1 MTERFIEKS
10 IDIDAPAEVLWKI
23 LTDNEFIPQYMF
35 GCRAETDWK
44 PESPLLW
51 RGAADGKVYVKGK
64 VVAFN
69 PPYLLEYTV
78 IDPNNPAIPDTPEN
92 YLTMTFQIKAR
103 GASASTLEIRQGDY
117 TTVANGEQRYN
128 DTVGGDDHL
137 LVAMK
142 KLAETQA
149 SKG

>member
-1 MTERFIEKS
+1 MTERFIEKT

-35 GCRAETDWK
+35 GCKAETDWK

-64 VVAFN
+64 IVTFN
-69 PPYLLEYTV
+69 APYLFEYTV
-78 IDPNNPAIPDTPEN
+78 IDPNNPALADVPEN
-92 YLTMTFQIKAR
+92 YLTMTFQVKDR
-103 GASASTLEIRQGDY
+103 GTDASTLEVRQGDF
-117 TTVANGEQRYN
+117 TAVANGEQRYK
-128 DTVGGDDHL
+128 DTVGGDDYL

-142 KLAETQA
+142 KIAEAQV
-149 SKG
+149 